1 MKENKKTRL
10 ITIALI
16 LALIA
21 LILVA
26 SSYAKYLSSGTG
38 SDTAR
43 VAKWSFKVGGTDIV
57 TTDKDVVA
65 SDTDTKLA
73 ANGGNKIITVQW
85 KWAYEG
91 NDTTDVTLGKDGTL
105 KENIYIPTK
114 DLCLKIKLKDNS
126 GNEVKIPQGT
136 QVKVNNAEVA
146 VENGLVLLKLLD
158 NLDTTSVEQD
168 MKIILDMTGVLSQ
181 DRLSKG
187 DYKIEIE
194 YLNSKEYE
202 ELTENNITIIDKQK
216 QYGLSTIINQQEG
229 ISSDKIQI
237 IKQGQEES
245 RSIKINYSNSSEL
258 QNMKIKIKAVERTGE
273 FEYKE
278 TTNSQNKNKKNQ
290 N

>member
-1 MKENKKTRL
+1 MRKKISTKERGKENKKTRL
-10 ITIALI
+10 LTIALI

-43 VAKWSFKVGGTDIV
+43 VAKRSFKVGGTDIV

-136 QVKVNNAEVA
+136 QIKVNNTECRI
-146 VENGLVLLKLLD
+146 ENGFVSLKLLD
-158 NLDTTSVEQD
+158 NLNTAAIEQD
-168 MKIILDMTGVLSQ
+168 LNITLNMSGILPQ
-181 DRLSKG
+181 DRLTK
-187 DYKIEIE
+187 
-194 YLNSKEYE
+194 
-202 ELTENNITIIDKQK
+202 
-216 QYGLSTIINQQEG
+216 
-229 ISSDKIQI
+229 
-237 IKQGQEES
+237 
-245 RSIKINYSNSSEL
+245 
-258 QNMKIKIKAVERTGE
+258 
-273 FEYKE
+273 
-278 TTNSQNKNKKNQ
+278 
-290 N
+290 

>member
-10 ITIALI
+10 LTIALI

-57 TTDKDVVA
+57 TTDTDVVSANTDRVIAPGTSGSFALVLDNKSEVSAKYGIEYTVTNTAKIPVEFSGDGGKTWTESLTDVVA

-114 DLCLKIKLKDNS
+114 DLCLKIKLKDQFYDFLQ
-126 GNEVKIPQGT
+126 K
-136 QVKVNNAEVA
+136 
-146 VENGLVLLKLLD
+146 
-158 NLDTTSVEQD
+158 
-168 MKIILDMTGVLSQ
+168 
-181 DRLSKG
+181 
-187 DYKIEIE
+187 
-194 YLNSKEYE
+194 
-202 ELTENNITIIDKQK
+202 TI
-216 QYGLSTIINQQEG
+216 
-229 ISSDKIQI
+229 
-237 IKQGQEES
+237 
-245 RSIKINYSNSSEL
+245 
-258 QNMKIKIKAVERTGE
+258 
-273 FEYKE
+273 
-278 TTNSQNKNKKNQ
+278 KKRP
-290 N
+290 